1 MNASEAVVSEIAPDG
16 VLRAGI
22 NFGNP
27 VIAQRDAGAGDPRG
41 VGPALARELANRLRV
56 AIRYVGYE
64 TAGKMADAVV
74 DRAWDVAFLAIDPA
88 RATDIA
94 FTDAYV
100 HIEGT
105 YLVREDSPLRAI
117 DDFDRDGIRIAVGGK
132 TAYDLHLTRHL
143 QRAQLVRTE
152 SSLAAIDRFLA
163 DSLEAAAGVRQPLAA
178 AAHRHPGLRL
188 IDASF
193 MVIRQAAGVSRDR
206 VAAAAYLAT
215 FIEEMKRSG
224 FVERALRE
232 SGLNNV
238 GVAPPASPLPKTA

>member
-1 MNASEAVVSEIAPDG
+1 MNATEATASELAPEG

-27 VIAQRDAGAGDPRG
+27 VIVQRDTAGDPRG

-56 AIRYVGYE
+56 AVRFVGFE
-64 TAGKMADAVV
+64 TAGRMADAVRDGV
-74 DRAWDVAFLAIDPA
+74 WDVAFLAIDPA
-88 RATDIA
+88 RAADIA

-105 YLVREDSPLRAI
+105 YVVRNDSPLRTI
-117 DDFDRDGIRIAVGGK
+117 DDFDRDGVRIAVGSK
-132 TAYDLHLTRHL
+132 TAYDLYLTRNL
-143 QRAQLVRTE
+143 QRAELVRAE
-152 SSLAAIDRFLA
+152 SSLAAFDRFLTDPLDA
-163 DSLEAAAGVRQPLAA
+163 VAGVRQPLVAA
-178 AAHRHPGLRL
+178 AKRHPGLRV

-193 MVIRQAAGVSRDR
+193 MVIRQAAGVPRGR
-206 VAAAAYLAT
+206 AAAATYLGA

-232 SGLNNV
+232 SGVND
-238 GVAPPASPLPKTA
+238 VAVAPASPLSGTA